1 MALVERPT
9 DLFRSKEVE
18 KRPIQLY
25 LEKSK
30 KMDLSH
36 VGSGQSQYSI
46 EKHVSQTN
54 VTWEVKKEEV
64 TTLISKVSSTN
75 DF

>member
-9 DLFRSKEVE
+9 DLFRSKEVD

-30 KMDLSH
+30 KIDVSYI
-36 VGSGQSQYSI
+36 GSNQSQYSM
-46 EKHVSQTN
+46 EKHVG
-54 VTWEVKKEEV
+54 
-64 TTLISKVSSTN
+64 
-75 DF
+75 